1 MTRLTA
7 CLPAGWMMSTIKTGG
22 GTVGETLDRLI
33 FRLEKKSDLPGLD
46 SQVLIACVMGRS
58 RSWVMAHPEATLTE
72 NRQAKLEAMV
82 VRFEEGE
89 PLPYILGI
97 QEFFNLEF
105 VVTPDVLIPRP
116 ETELL
121 MERAIDWLRKRKPVG
136 EKLSVLDVGTGSGCI
151 ATSLA
156 VSITGL
162 SITAIDVSKAALE
175 VALGNAKKKKVS
187 GSITFLESDLFSNSL
202 IPNAFSLVVANPPYI
217 PTRTLYQTTV
227 FGREPTLAL
236 DGGTDGLAL
245 IRRILKDV
253 PNRLLPGGMLL
264 MEIEATEGPAVLSL
278 ASAAFPN
285 ARIKLHKDLSGHD
298 RLLEVQA

>member
-1 MTRLTA
+1 
-7 CLPAGWMMSTIKTGG
+7 MMPTIKTRGV
-22 GTVGETLDRLI
+22 TVGETLDTLI

-46 SQVLIACVMGRS
+46 SQVLIAYLMGRS
-58 RSWVMAHPEATLTE
+58 RSWILAHPEAILAE
-72 NRQAKLEAMV
+72 NRVAELEAMV

-89 PLPYILGI
+89 PLPYILGTR
-97 QEFFNLEF
+97 EFFNLNF

-121 MERAIDWLRKRKPVG
+121 VERAIDWLRIKTPVG

-162 SITAIDVSKAALE
+162 SITAIDISKPALE
-175 VALGNAKKKKVS
+175 VALGNAIRMNVS

-202 IPNAFSLVVANPPYI
+202 IPTAFSLVVANPPYI
-217 PTRTLYQTTV
+217 PTRTLYHTIV

-245 IRRILKDV
+245 IRRILTDV
-253 PNRLLPGGMLL
+253 PGRLLPGGLLL
-264 MEIEATEGPAVLSL
+264 MEIEASEGPAVLSL
-278 ASAAFPN
+278 ASTAFPK